1 MRSPFSSGT
10 FQTSHTSQQNTL
22 KRKIQYSYIS
32 PRKPCGKS
40 HARAILTTEDNTLG
54 RRGDFIHYTL
64 KKHLNFYGLK
74 GITSTLTPRT
84 GVPKFLCLCICC
96 HNSRSRCTRVVLCW
110 QVLVSLQHLL
120 SPLEPAAAAH
130 IRAGGKQNRDHIS
143 RKALIQR
150 GILISVAI
158 IGK

>member
-40 HARAILTTEDNTLG
+40 HAHAILTTEDNTLG
-54 RRGDFIHYTL
+54 RRGDFIYYTL
-64 KKHLNFYGLK
+64 KKHLNFYGFK

-84 GVPKFLCLCICC
+84 GVPK
-96 HNSRSRCTRVVLCW
+96 S
-110 QVLVSLQHLL
+110 LVSLHLL
-120 SPLEPAAAAH
+120 AHQPLSLHTCGAVLTSARVPSALAVPFGTSSSSTH
-130 IRAGGKQNRDHIS
+130 S
-143 RKALIQR
+143 CWRKT
-150 GILISVAI
+150 
-158 IGK
+158 K